1 MLHPYHHAVIPEML
15 LRLQQNG
22 MMVNVWTVD
31 EEADVERMKLCR
43 IDGIITNQVERVKSL
58 L

>member
-1 MLHPYHHAVIPEML
+1 
-15 LRLQQNG
+15 